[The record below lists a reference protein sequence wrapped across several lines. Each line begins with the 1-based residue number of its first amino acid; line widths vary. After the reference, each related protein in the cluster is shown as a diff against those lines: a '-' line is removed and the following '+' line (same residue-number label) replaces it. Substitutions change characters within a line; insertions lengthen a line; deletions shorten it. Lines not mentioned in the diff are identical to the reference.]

1 MGGPNLIFISKF
13 RKIKALDRPEIRIS
27 LSLVPSFLATHS
39 FGQIQMAKKTH
50 EENHVELEL
59 EEEEE
64 EEIVVDEEEEVEKLE
79 AEVNEMAQKILN
91 YRTTLPDQLKS
102 TLASILVSQR
112 PVIGT
117 NLDSVP
123 ESQPGTSNV
132 PYPGIFLGFLIF
144 PICVSC
150 RLKTKNFP
158 FSYFFVSVQRELK
171 WKLRIPENFC
181 PSPPPSTCV

>member
-1 MGGPNLIFISKF
+1 
-13 RKIKALDRPEIRIS
+13 
-27 LSLVPSFLATHS
+27 
-39 FGQIQMAKKTH
+39 MAKKTH

-59 EEEEE
+59 EEEE
-64 EEIVVDEEEEVEKLE
+64 IVVDEEEEEEVEKLE

-132 PYPGIFLGFLIF
+132 PNPDAVGPSGSGNETLEAGGEDEDSQTIKLLKEKISSNVENIPIVLNRMKDCMRRIDQLESCNGIIHPAFK
-144 PICVSC
+144 
-150 RLKTKNFP
+150 RKKT
-158 FSYFFVSVQRELK
+158 S
-171 WKLRIPENFC
+171 
-181 PSPPPSTCV
+181 